1 MSHLSGMIPD
11 MEPRTATQSA
21 PPRVT
26 FSQIEAV
33 LKDMPVD
40 LLPEVYRYLVERLEE
55 AEDLAAIDAA
65 KDEPTRPFSEF
76 VAELERENLYP

>member
-1 MSHLSGMIPD
+1 MILD
-11 MEPRTATQSA
+11 MEPRVAMEPS
-21 PPRVT
+21 PRVT

-65 KDEPTRPFSEF
+65 KDERTRPFSEF

>member
-1 MSHLSGMIPD
+1 
-11 MEPRTATQSA
+11 
-21 PPRVT
+21 VT

-55 AEDLAAIDAA
+55 AEDIAILDAR
-65 KDEPTRPFSEF
+65 KDEPTQPAEEF
-76 VAELERENLYP
+76 FAELDAERARSTPAT